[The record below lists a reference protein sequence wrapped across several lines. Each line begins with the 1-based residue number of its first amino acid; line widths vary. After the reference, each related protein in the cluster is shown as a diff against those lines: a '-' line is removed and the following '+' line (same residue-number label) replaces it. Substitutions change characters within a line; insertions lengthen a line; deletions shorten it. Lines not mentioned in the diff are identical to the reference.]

1 MTHGSLAGTLLSGY
15 FADADLL
22 VEREV
27 ATPADIDTAMR
38 LGAGYPLGPFE
49 VRRADPG
56 ASPMAA
62 QSADENSS
70 WTTVAVLGA
79 GQMASGIAEGIAR
92 AGHSVTVLGR
102 TAASVDR
109 AASAV
114 SANLAR
120 SVSRG
125 RITNTEA
132 GDIADRVAYSTHS
145 DDVASV
151 DLLIEAVSEDLD
163 LKRRVLS
170 QADGD
175 FDART
180 VFATN
185 TSSFRVAEVMGGIT
199 SGREALAIHFFNPAA
214 VMKLVEVVPGSGGDG
229 VAADAWVRSIGKT
242 PVRSRDERGFIVN
255 RLLIPY
261 LNDAVR
267 LHESG
272 TPITRIDEV
281 MTQEVGLP
289 MGPFA
294 LIDLIGVDVTVAALD
309 SMSEGVDG
317 RLSPADTLRELVAQG
332 RLGRKS
338 GSGFY
343 PEGDVR

>member
-1 MTHGSLAGTLLSGY
+1 VEYRRHPGHRSDGS
-15 FADADLL
+15 
-22 VEREV
+22 
-27 ATPADIDTAMR
+27 
-38 LGAGYPLGPFE
+38 
-49 VRRADPG
+49 
-56 ASPMAA
+56 
-62 QSADENSS
+62 
-70 WTTVAVLGA
+70 
-79 GQMASGIAEGIAR
+79 
-92 AGHSVTVLGR
+92 
-102 TAASVDR
+102 AASADR
-109 AASAV
+109 AAAAIST
-114 SANLAR
+114 NLAR
-120 SVSRG
+120 SVARG
-125 RITNTEA
+125 RITDRDA
-132 GDIADRVAYSTHS
+132 GTIADRVAYSTHT
-145 DDVASV
+145 DEVASA
-151 DLLIEAVSEDLD
+151 DLLIEAVSEDLA

-170 QADGD
+170 QADEQ

-199 SGREALAIHFFNPAA
+199 SARATLAIHFFNPAA
-214 VMKLVEVVPGSGGDG
+214 VMKLVEVVPGSADDAA
-229 VAADAWVRSIGKT
+229 AADAWVRSIGKT

-272 TPITRIDEV
+272 TPITLIDEV

-309 SMSEGVDG
+309 SMSEGAEG
-317 RLSPADTLRELVAQG
+317 RLAPADTLRKLVREG

-338 GSGFY
+338 GAGFY
-343 PEGDVR
+343 TEGDVR

>member
-1 MTHGSLAGTLLSGY
+1 MTYGSLARTLLSGY

-22 VEREV
+22 VERDV
-27 ATPADIDTAMR
+27 ATAADIDTAMR

-49 VRRADPG
+49 ARGADPG
-56 ASPMAA
+56 APAMATG
-62 QSADENSS
+62 SADGDSS
-70 WTTVAVLGA
+70 WSTVAVLGT

-92 AGHSVTVLGR
+92 AGCRVTVLGR
-102 TAASVDR
+102 SAASLDR
-109 AASAV
+109 AAAAIST
-114 SANLAR
+114 NLAR
-120 SVSRG
+120 SVARG
-125 RITNTEA
+125 RITDRDA
-132 GDIADRVAYSTHS
+132 GTIADRVAYSTHT
-145 DDVASV
+145 DEVASA
-151 DLLIEAVSEDLD
+151 DLLIEAVSEDLA

-170 QADGD
+170 QADEQ

-199 SGREALAIHFFNPAA
+199 SGRATLAIHFFNPAA
-214 VMKLVEVVPGSGGDG
+214 VMKLVEVVPGSADDAA
-229 VAADAWVRSIGKT
+229 AADAWVRSIGKT

-267 LHESG
+267 LHEAG
-272 TPITRIDEV
+272 TPITLIDEV

-309 SMSEGVDG
+309 SMSEGAEG
-317 RLSPADTLRELVAQG
+317 RLAPADTLRKLVREG

-338 GSGFY
+338 GAGFY
-343 PEGDVR
+343 TEGDVR